1 MSPFQE
7 ALAKAMR
14 LAPSPRVL
22 QILQKLS
29 DDDGP
34 DASATTGT
42 SLTEGPPPKPPRP

>member
-1 MSPFQE
+1 MTPFQE
-7 ALAKAMR
+7 ALAKAIV

-34 DASATTGT
+34 TA
-42 SLTEGPPPKPPRP
+42 SLTEGPPPRPIKP